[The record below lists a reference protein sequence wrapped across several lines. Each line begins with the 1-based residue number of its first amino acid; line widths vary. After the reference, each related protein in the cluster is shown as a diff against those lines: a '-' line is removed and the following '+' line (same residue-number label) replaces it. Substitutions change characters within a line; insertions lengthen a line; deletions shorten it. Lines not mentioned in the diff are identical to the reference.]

1 MIKNFILP
9 SQKTGNAALDEQF
22 RNTALWYDMDMLK
35 MYIIGMLTGALITI
49 LIIFTF

>member
-9 SQKTGNAALDEQF
+9 KTDDVALNEYF
-22 RNTALWYDMDMLK
+22 KKMPLWYDMDMLK

-49 LIIFTF
+49 LVVLSL

>member
-9 SQKTGNAALDEQF
+9 KTDDVALNEYF
-22 RNTALWYDMDMLK
+22 KKMPLWYDMDMLK

-49 LIIFTF
+49 FVMFMI